1 MNRIKKIAIFFL
13 CVAMFF
19 AGLPIQCQAAPPKME
34 QGYVSLCQFDSD
46 GNGNVSRFLVYKC
59 NSDLL
64 FSCRDLEQITG
75 YSYRDN
81 NGKIVFARGTKEVII
96 DPKSNKVSIGGQK
109 ISAHL
114 PSQVFSDEGVTYISG
129 AGVFPWLNVSCAIE
143 DEILYIQPDIMSFW
157 DIKDEFESEVNHL
170 LFDFYDCCNQLNKN
184 GKWLKILSYIEN
196 NGIKGIL
203 KDLYYMPFQSYSYG
217 SYKKYYDVL
226 YEMVETKDSAIA
238 FLEDPERTSKK
249 LKAIFSFAKAV
260 KVEDD
265 KFPEEIRFIKAG
277 NKLDP
282 AIKEIRDFYNYLY
295 SYGLDNDEKLMWL
308 RYMTLNRTN
317 YSYEEALVAA
327 AIDVENVYSSIRDG
341 IDTRIAQW
349 AIDWSTGKLISEM
362 DLPNELNVF
371 LKGSGVIREFMPTWE
386 RKLDKISLYNTI
398 ASDGLGVYRENKDH
412 INDTYSI
419 ELLRAHASL
428 FLYASARSWSIMS
441 DYAANKGYPDRAEEY
456 KEKENKALTLLE
468 KFELC
473 RFATENDSYVYGK
486 GRFKE
491 EYSDLL
497 EKSFSGL
504 SVTVS
509 ELDIRYQEGIGL
521 IYDGKL
527 EEALKLFNE
536 LKDSNPMDARI
547 YKAISAI
554 YCLEDEVVAALS
566 ELEEGIRIIGD
577 RKLFESSELYIREN
591 SVLKSV
597 EIAYG
602 DYDDPDWLHGENR
615 YYDEFGYLQRIE
627 YSDETVRRYEY
638 DENHNITRIEDTPT
652 DSYYEV
658 FAYNARNEVIYHKE
672 ESYPAW
678 REETNEYTYDGD
690 LLTQMKCLKSWTYGY
705 EAVIY
710 DSTETVKYEYDNDG
724 NVIIESVDWIST
736 DNFLNADGSITQ
748 EKEAG
753 EYEIAYR
760 YDGAGNLIYEK
771 NQYGQET
778 FYEYDE
784 SGNMIHEKQ
793 GKIDTYYEYDEVGR
807 QIEITSF
814 GGTQSDGIPQVF
826 KYDDR
831 GNLIEERSFYGTTI
845 SAYDLMNQVVE
856 EHFMH
861 SAYEEEITTY
871 INYYRFN
878 GSAKEMLK

>member
-13 CVAMFF
+13 CLAMFF
-19 AGLPIQCQAAPPKME
+19 AGLPIQCQAALPKME

-81 NGKIVFARGTKEVII
+81 NGKIVFTRGTKEVII

-157 DIKDEFESEVNHL
+157 DIKDEFESEANHL

-203 KDLYYMPFQSYSYG
+203 KDLYYVPFQSYSYG

-317 YSYEEALVAA
+317 YPYEEALVAA

-473 RFATENDSYVYGK
+473 RFATENDSYVYGT

-527 EEALKLFNE
+527 EEALQLFEE
-536 LKDSNPMDARI
+536 LRESYPNDARI
-547 YKAISAI
+547 HVAIATI
-554 YCLEDEVVAALS
+554 YCLYDDVIRALETLEDGIAIASEKKTLMLKEEYIRANSFIVSSVGKIEHFMGFEDEL
-566 ELEEGIRIIGD
+566 ELDYIGED
-577 RKLFESSELYIREN
+577 NKYF
-591 SVLKSV
+591 
-597 EIAYG
+597 
-602 DYDDPDWLHGENR
+602 
-615 YYDEFGYLQRIE
+615 
-627 YSDETVRRYEY
+627 
-638 DENHNITRIEDTPT
+638 DENGRLVRLE
-652 DSYYEV
+652 
-658 FAYNARNEVIYHKE
+658 K
-672 ESYPAW
+672 
-678 REETNEYTYDGD
+678 DGT
-690 LLTQMKCLKSWTYGY
+690 L
-705 EAVIY
+705 
-710 DSTETVKYEYDNDG
+710 
-724 NVIIESVDWIST
+724 
-736 DNFLNADGSITQ
+736 
-748 EKEAG
+748 
-753 EYEIAYR
+753 
-760 YDGAGNLIYEK
+760 
-771 NQYGQET
+771 
-778 FYEYDE
+778 
-784 SGNMIHEKQ
+784 
-793 GKIDTYYEYDEVGR
+793 TYYEYDPAGNIKRREYQYGYGYDIYEFEYNEYFDVVSEAYEGAYKGCVTSRNIQYAYEYEESRVVSKKVLPDNSSNRNEEVLYYEYDDSGSLIHETC
-807 QIEITSF
+807 IEICS
-814 GGTQSDGIPQVF
+814 GGLSVLYEVFYEYGESGRLVKEYSLGEGIQETVPILYE
-826 KYDDR
+826 YDDR
-831 GNLIEERSFYGTTI
+831 GNIIKSNDIMGNI
-845 SAYDLMNQVVE
+845 SIMNYDLMNQIVE
-856 EHFMH
+856 K
-861 SAYEEEITTY
+861 
-871 INYYRFN
+871 NYYYISGEDNARYVNTYSFR
-878 GSAKEMLK
+878 GSITEMLK